1 MDNDTVIGKAKGGKA
16 RAEKLTPGQRKEIAR
31 KAAEAR
37 WQSETNKA
45 GIPMNS
51 ENRLLRERIKFELQD
66 VSEPNLFREY
76 FPYSEVPKLP
86 FSDRIVPMELPKDI
100 FITDTTFRDGQQSRP
115 PYTPAEMAAIF
126 DFLHKMSGPNGVIRQ
141 TEFFLYSDKDKEA
154 VRLCMERGYRFPEIT
169 GWIRAVKSDF
179 QLVKDMGL
187 KETGILVSCSD
198 YHIFLK
204 LNMTR
209 QKAMEQDL
217 SVIKAALDAGI
228 IPRCHFEDITRA
240 DFNGFVIPFAQEL
253 MRLSEDAR
261 IPIKIRACDTMGYGV
276 PYTGAAL
283 PRGVP
288 EIMYALRHHAGVPP
302 ELLEWHGHNDFHKG
316 LVNATTAWLYGC
328 SSANGAL
335 LGFGERTGN
344 TPVEAL
350 LVEYASITGTTNGAD
365 LTAITEMAGYFQRE
379 LKFNVPTNFPF
390 VGADFNNTAAGIH
403 ADGAMKNEE
412 IYNIFDTTKLL
423 NRPMGVIITDK
434 SGIAGIALW
443 ANNYLGLSGDNAV
456 DKRHPGVAKIHKWVM
471 EQYAQGRTTN
481 ISRDEM
487 AEKVKKHLPE
497 FLVSDLDVIKQ
508 KARDVAV
515 HLIEDVV
522 VEEAFKK
529 RDKNGMEKT
538 LQRLLDENP
547 FIQFAYVVNT
557 EGRKVT
563 KNLTQIIDR
572 ATYEHFGLDEDFSDR
587 SWFINPMKDGKT
599 FVTNFYT
606 SKITGALAITVSTPV
621 RDHEDDI
628 IGVLGIDMKFEDLVK
643 AE

>member
-1 MDNDTVIGKAKGGKA
+1 LYY
-16 RAEKLTPGQRKEIAR
+16 EE
-31 KAAEAR
+31 
-37 WQSETNKA
+37 QSE
-45 GIPMNS
+45 S
-51 ENRLLRERIKFELQD
+51 RNRLLKEHIKFELQD
-66 VSEPNLFREY
+66 VTEPNLFREY

-86 FSDRIVPMELPKDI
+86 FSDRVVPKELPKDI

-115 PYTPAEMAAIF
+115 PYTPQEMVTIF
-126 DFLHKMSGPNGVIRQ
+126 DFLHRMSGPNGVIRQ

-179 QLVKDMGL
+179 HLVKEMGL

-209 QKAMEQDL
+209 SKAMEQYI
-217 SVIKAALDAGI
+217 SVIKAALDSGI

-240 DFNGFVIPFAQEL
+240 DFFGFVIPFAQEL
-253 MRLSEDAR
+253 MRLSEEAR

-276 PYTGAAL
+276 PYSGAAL
-283 PRGVP
+283 PRGVA
-288 EIMYALRHHAGVPP
+288 EIMYCLRHYAGVPSA
-302 ELLEWHGHNDFHKG
+302 LLEWHGHNDFHKG
-316 LVNATTAWLYGC
+316 LINATTAWLYGC

-350 LVEYASITGTTNGAD
+350 LVEYTSLLGSTNGAD
-365 LTAITEMAGYFQRE
+365 LTVITDMAGYFSRE
-379 LKFNVPTNFPF
+379 LSFHIPTNYPF

-403 ADGAMKNEE
+403 ADGVMKNEE

-434 SGIAGIALW
+434 SGIAGIAMW
-443 ANNYLGLSGDNAV
+443 VNGHYGLSGEKAV
-456 DKRHPGVAKIHKWVM
+456 DKRHPGIAKIHKWVM

-487 AEKVKKHLPE
+487 AEKVKKYLPE
-497 FLVSDLDVIKQ
+497 FMVSDLDVIKRRA
-508 KARDVAV
+508 KEIAV
-515 HLIEDVV
+515 HLIEAVV
-522 VEEAFKK
+522 VEEAFKRMRK
-529 RDKNGMEKT
+529 KEMEKA
-538 LQRLLDENP
+538 LQKLLDENP
-547 FIQFAYVVNT
+547 FMQFAYVVNT
-557 EGRKVT
+557 DGKKVT
-563 KNLTQIIDR
+563 KNLTQIVDR
-572 ATYEHFGLDEDFSDR
+572 ATYEHFGLDLDFSDR

-599 FVTNFYT
+599 FVTDFYT
-606 SKITGALAITVSTPV
+606 SKITSALAITVSTPI
-621 RDHEDDI
+621 RNHEDDI
-628 IGVLGIDMKFEDLVK
+628 IGVLGIDVRFEDLVK